1 MTIVKQTS
9 KSISKRKRQDPREAA
24 WLEAYF
30 GTFENE
36 GRGNAKLAA
45 ITAGYNPLKAEA
57 VGRRLE
63 RELEKKPLVESL
75 RAAGI
80 TRPKLALMLQEMS
93 RITDTKEKRLIVQ
106 MLLEVM
112 GETRDEAIAPTVNVT
127 GQGAQILIV
136 AGASDE
142 RMKQLKKG
150 QAALP
155 AAT

>member
-1 MTIVKQTS
+1 MTTAIS
-9 KSISKRKRQDPREAA
+9 KPKTTSKRKRQDPREAK
-24 WLEAYF
+24 WLELYF
-30 GTFENE
+30 GNFENE

-45 ITAGYNPLKAEA
+45 ISAGYDESKADA

-63 RELEKKPLVESL
+63 RELEKRPLIESL

-93 RITDTKEKRLIVQ
+93 RITDTKERRLIVQ

-112 GETRDEAIAPTVNVT
+112 GETKDDGTPTVNVT

-142 RMKQLKKG
+142 RLKRLKKG
-150 QAALP
+150 QAVLP